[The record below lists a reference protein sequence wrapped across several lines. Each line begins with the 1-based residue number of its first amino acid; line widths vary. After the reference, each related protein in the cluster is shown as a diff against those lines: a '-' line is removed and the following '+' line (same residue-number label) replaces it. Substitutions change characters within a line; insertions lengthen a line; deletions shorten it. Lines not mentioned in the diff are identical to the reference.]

1 MYEDRRYNLHKGG
14 FMMEKIT
21 KMIVINSSKLLPSDV
36 AMKLYE
42 TKDDIMV
49 KETCFGIMVSG
60 EREILDPLLVNV
72 CRFGS
77 FGVFIKERGFAPGEP
92 FRCRATRRGGA
103 KPGFHNMENE
113 DKILPHI
120 AAALK
125 ALDRGEVPGPKKK
138 TKKLDIDKLKAIIK
152 ETEVSK

>member
-1 MYEDRRYNLHKGG
+1 
-14 FMMEKIT
+14 MEKIT

-60 EREILDPLLVNV
+60 ERAILDPLLSNI
-72 CRFGS
+72 RKLDPYGI
-77 FGVFIKERGFAPGEP
+77 FIKERGFAPGEP

-103 KPGFHNMENE
+103 KPGFHNLETE

-125 ALDRGEVPGPKKK
+125 ALDRGEIPAQK
-138 TKKLDIDKLKAIIK
+138 
-152 ETEVSK
+152 SKRKNLTSIN

>member
-1 MYEDRRYNLHKGG
+1 
-14 FMMEKIT
+14 MEKIT

-60 EREILDPLLVNV
+60 ERAILDPLLVNI
-72 CRFGS
+72 RKLDPYGI
-77 FGVFIKERGFAPGEP
+77 FIKERGFAPGEP

-103 KPGFHNMENE
+103 RPGFHNLETE

-120 AAALK
+120 CLLYTSDAA
-125 ALDRGEVPGPKKK
+125 DE
-138 TKKLDIDKLKAIIK
+138 
-152 ETEVSK
+152 